1 MNLTAA
7 SVPGLVALPNRRTN
21 LSPRTIV
28 RRRWTNR
35 RIKVDGGVKLIKV
48 SLRRMRTRR
57 PRLVNPV
64 RGLTRGNLK
73 VGIITH
79 WTEFNEFELRR

>member
-1 MNLTAA
+1 MNLTAV
-7 SVPGLVALPNRRTN
+7 SVPGLVVLPNRKTN

-48 SLRRMRTRR
+48 NLRRMRMRK
-57 PRLVNPV
+57 PHLVNPV
-64 RGLTRGNLK
+64 RDLIRGNLK
-73 VGIITH
+73 VVII
-79 WTEFNEFELRR
+79 RMP